1 MVTQRT
7 EGLYRLFLLCQIAIV
22 AVLFWF
28 GVWVMVT
35 FYSPSADLT
44 WRRYSIYC
52 GMLVLG
58 IFLES
63 LTRDGSKNYFLQNEL
78 LRQHRLSLRQTIAST
93 GTLVLYLVA
102 TKDAFISRVFFFNFV
117 PWLYVA
123 LLFSHYYLP
132 ATLARGFFKRED
144 RTLLIGSPRKA
155 AQLRDWL
162 HRKAAIGLHTVGLI
176 SDDPPSVAAATYGAA
191 SKIDPP
197 KDGFAVANKTDDG
210 IPALGSPDDLEK
222 IIREHR
228 ITQVI
233 LLEFPL
239 FAEINWNI
247 IRTCDQ
253 LGIRLLIVSDL
264 EEKLRHPITHFEDDG
279 FRFIGL
285 REEPLEN
292 PLNRFLKRA
301 IDLAIAIPVMLLVF
315 PAFAVLVW
323 ITQRL
328 QSPGPLFHVQT
339 RAGMQNRQFSILK
352 FRTMHPNNGDIA
364 RQARDNDER
373 VYPLGKWFRKLSV
386 DEVPQFWNVL
396 RGDMSIVGPRPHLI
410 EHNNQFSRLLANYH
424 VRTFVKPGIT
434 GLAQVRGF
442 RGEARNSIDIENR
455 VACDLEYLENWN
467 LSLECGIILRT
478 FAQLFFPPRTA
489 Y

>member
-7 EGLYRLFLLCQIAIV
+7 EGLYRLFLLCQIIIV
-22 AVLFWF
+22 ALLFWF
-28 GVWVMVT
+28 GIWAMAT
-35 FYSPSADLT
+35 FYSAPAGLT
-44 WRRYSIYC
+44 WQRYSTYC

-58 IFLES
+58 MLLES
-63 LTRDGSKNYFLQNEL
+63 LSRDGSKHYFLQNEL
-78 LRQHRLSLRQTIAST
+78 LRQHRLSLRQTIASA
-93 GTLVLYLVA
+93 GTLVLYLIA

-132 ATLARGFFKRED
+132 SVLARGIFRRED
-144 RTLLIGSPRKA
+144 KTLLIGSAQKA
-155 AQLRDWL
+155 AQIGEWLR
-162 HRKAAIGLHTVGLI
+162 RKSKIGLRTVGLI
-176 SDDPPSVAAATYGAA
+176 SDE
-191 SKIDPP
+191 KID
-197 KDGFAVANKTDDG
+197 KTPDG
-210 IPALGSPDDLEK
+210 IPVLGASDDLENV
-222 IIREHR
+222 IRER
-228 ITQVI
+228 SITQVI

-247 IRTCDQ
+247 IRVCDQ
-253 LGIRLLIVSDL
+253 LGVRLLIVSDL
-264 EEKLRHPITHFEDDG
+264 EEKLRHSVTHFEDDG

-292 PLNRFLKRA
+292 PLNRFFKRA
-301 IDLAIAIPVMLLVF
+301 IDLAISVPVMLFLF
-315 PAFAVLVW
+315 PALALVVR
-323 ITQRL
+323 IAQRL
-328 QSPGPLFHVQT
+328 QSPGPLFHAQV
-339 RAGMQNRQFSILK
+339 RAGMQNRQFTIYK
-352 FRTMHPNNGDIA
+352 FRTMHLSNADVT
-364 RQARDNDER
+364 RQASDHDER
-373 VYPLGKWFRKLSV
+373 VYQLGKWFRRFSL

-410 EHNNQFSRLLANYH
+410 EHNNQFSRLLQNYH
-424 VRTFVKPGIT
+424 VRAFVKPGIT

-442 RGEARNSIDIENR
+442 RGEARDNADIENR

-478 FAQLFFPPRTA
+478 FAQFFFPPRTA

>member
-7 EGLYRLFLLCQIAIV
+7 EGLYRLFLLCQILMV
-22 AVLFWF
+22 AGLFWL

-35 FYSPSADLT
+35 FYSPSAELT

-58 IFLES
+58 MLLEAF
-63 LTRDGSKNYFLQNEL
+63 TRSKNHFLQNEL
-78 LRQHRLSLRQTIAST
+78 LRPHRLSLRQTVASV
-93 GTLVLYLVA
+93 GMLVLYLVA
-102 TKDAFISRVFFFNFV
+102 AKDAFISRLFFFNFV

-132 ATLARGFFKRED
+132 SILARSMFWREEK
-144 RTLLIGSPRKA
+144 TVLIGPARKA
-155 AQLRDWL
+155 VQLREWL
-162 HRKAAIGLHTVGLI
+162 RRKSEIGLRTVGLL
-176 SDDPPSVAAATYGAA
+176 SNDPTNDDEIGVPL
-191 SKIDPP
+191 
-197 KDGFAVANKTDDG
+197 
-210 IPALGSPDDLEK
+210 LGTPEQLEK
-222 IIREHR
+222 VISEHE
-228 ITQVI
+228 ITQVL

-239 FAEINWNI
+239 FSELNQSV

-253 LGIRLLIVSDL
+253 LGIRLFILSDL
-264 EEKLRHPITHFEDDG
+264 EEKLRHSVTHFEDGG

-292 PLNRFLKRA
+292 PLNQFFKRT
-301 IDLAIAIPVMLLVF
+301 IDLAISIPMMLIVF
-315 PAFAVLVW
+315 PILTAFVFVA
-323 ITQRL
+323 QRI
-328 QSPGPLFHVQT
+328 QSPGPLLHIQH
-339 RAGMQNRQFSILK
+339 RAGMQNRKFKIYK
-352 FRTMHPNNGDIA
+352 FRTMRPDNGEVT
-364 RQARDNDER
+364 RQATALDDR
-373 VYPLGKWFRKLSV
+373 VYPIGKWFRKLSI

-410 EHNNQFSRLLANYH
+410 EHNTQFAQLMENYH

-442 RGEARNSIDIENR
+442 RGEARDNSDIENR
-455 VACDLEYLENWN
+455 VACDIEYLENWN
-467 LSLECGIILRT
+467 VSLECGIILRT
-478 FAQLFFPPRTA
+478 VGQVLFPPRSA

>member
-7 EGLYRLFLLCQIAIV
+7 EGFYRLFLLCQIVIV
-22 AVLFWF
+22 ALLFWF

-35 FYSPSADLT
+35 FYSPSAELT

-58 IFLES
+58 MVLES

-93 GTLVLYLVA
+93 GALVLYLIA
-102 TKDAFISRVFFFNFV
+102 AKDAFISRIFFFNFV

-132 ATLARGFFKRED
+132 PVLARTIFKHDEK
-144 RTLLIGSPRKA
+144 TLLVGSSQKA

-162 HRKAAIGLHTVGLI
+162 RRKDKIGLRTVGLI
-176 SDDPPSVAAATYGAA
+176 SDEKNAPSEE
-191 SKIDPP
+191 
-197 KDGFAVANKTDDG
+197 G
-210 IPALGSPDDLEK
+210 IPVLGSPDQLVK
-222 IIREHR
+222 IIRER
-228 ITQVI
+228 GITQII

-239 FAEINWNI
+239 TETNQNI
-247 IRTCDQ
+247 IRVCDQ

-264 EEKLRHPITHFEDDG
+264 EEKLRHSVTHFEDDG

-301 IDLAIAIPVMLLVF
+301 IDLTIALPVVLFIFPILV
-315 PAFAVLVW
+315 VVVW
-323 ITQRL
+323 VAQRF
-328 QSPGPLFHVQT
+328 QSPGPLFHAQT
-339 RAGMQNRQFSILK
+339 RAGMQNRQFVIYK
-352 FRTMHPNNGDIA
+352 FRTMRPDHNELT
-364 RQARDNDER
+364 RQARDQDER
-373 VYPLGKWFRKLSV
+373 VYPLGKWFRKLSI

-410 EHNNQFSRLLANYH
+410 EHNNQFSRLMENYH
-424 VRTFVKPGIT
+424 VRAFVKPGIT

-442 RGEARNSIDIENR
+442 RGEARNNSDIENR
-455 VACDLEYLENWN
+455 VACDIEYLENWH

-478 FAQLFFPPRTA
+478 FVQLIMPPRTA

>member
-7 EGLYRLFLLCQIAIV
+7 EGFYRLFLLCQIVIV
-22 AVLFWF
+22 ALLFWF

-35 FYSPSADLT
+35 FYSPSAELT

-58 IFLES
+58 MFLES

-93 GTLVLYLVA
+93 GALVLYLIA
-102 TKDAFISRVFFFNFV
+102 AKDAFISRIFFFNFV

-132 ATLARGFFKRED
+132 SVLARSIFKHDEK
-144 RTLLIGSPRKA
+144 TLLVGSTQKA

-162 HRKAAIGLHTVGLI
+162 RRKDKIGLRTVGLI
-176 SDDPPSVAAATYGAA
+176 SDE
-191 SKIDPP
+191 KIDQSEE
-197 KDGFAVANKTDDG
+197 G
-210 IPALGSPDDLEK
+210 IPVLGSPDQLVK
-222 IIREHR
+222 IIRER
-228 ITQVI
+228 GITQII

-239 FAEINWNI
+239 TETNQNI
-247 IRTCDQ
+247 IRVCDQ

-264 EEKLRHPITHFEDDG
+264 EEKLRHSVTHFEDDG

-292 PLNRFLKRA
+292 PLNRFFKRA
-301 IDLAIAIPVMLLVF
+301 IDLAIALPVVLFIFPILVVF
-315 PAFAVLVW
+315 VW
-323 ITQRL
+323 VAQRF
-328 QSPGPLFHVQT
+328 QSPGPLFHAQT
-339 RAGMQNRQFSILK
+339 RAGMQNRQFLIYK
-352 FRTMHPNNGDIA
+352 FRTMRPDHHELA
-364 RQARDNDER
+364 RQAQDQDER
-373 VYPLGKWFRKLSV
+373 VYPLGKWFRKLSI

-410 EHNNQFSRLLANYH
+410 EHNNQFSRLMENYH
-424 VRTFVKPGIT
+424 VRAFVKPGIT

-442 RGEARNSIDIENR
+442 RGEARNNSDIENR
-455 VACDLEYLENWN
+455 VACDIEYLENWH

-478 FAQLFFPPRTA
+478 FAQLIMPPRTA